1 VYIETVDKS
10 DRLIRGVRTDVA
22 GFVGLAERGP
32 ADDPVRIESWRQF
45 QAIFGQPLP
54 FGYLAYAVKGFFENG
69 GRTCFVVRVTNAAA
83 VRASLSPVN
92 EDDVKVMTL
101 TALGPGP
108 YGNQITISISN
119 LTKSEGRFSL
129 RIQMGEYQRE
139 YYHNLSVMPD
149 HPDYYVNAANE
160 GTAGAPRS
168 QLVLIE
174 DLLTSSEL
182 TTEKRLPDPDKT
194 PLTAGTAP
202 LTNGVEDLTKL
213 TIRDLLGDNL
223 APAQIRRGLHALDRV
238 EGIGLV
244 CIPDVH
250 ARSTPIIRSADP
262 ARLPECDPCL
272 PARQSIPTGTPSLPN
287 TTTAPPGFSLS
298 DIRRVHRALIERCTQ
313 LGTQMAIIEPP
324 LPQNGQENLTTTNLL
339 AYRRSLPASAYAS
352 LYHPWIKVLDP
363 DGPSRTM
370 PKLAPPCGHVAGFTA
385 ATDLRIG
392 PHRAP
397 ANGKLQWVEDLA
409 LNIGEELH
417 GVLNPE
423 GINCLRAFPGRGIR
437 IFGARTLSS
446 DSVWKYIP
454 VRRLITMIRIALS
467 KSTQWAV
474 FEANNEILRQTI
486 TANVTG
492 FLEQLRE
499 ADALKGSEPE
509 LAYYVK
515 CDESNNTQDLIDL
528 GRLVVEVGVAPTVPG
543 EFIIFRIGKTVN
555 ELETMER

>member
-1 VYIETVDKS
+1 LQATSASHSARQDGKGNSIVPEYLTPGVYIETVDKS

-223 APAQIRRGLHALDRV
+223 APAQIR
-238 EGIGLV
+238 
-244 CIPDVH
+244 
-250 ARSTPIIRSADP
+250 
-262 ARLPECDPCL
+262 
-272 PARQSIPTGTPSLPN
+272 
-287 TTTAPPGFSLS
+287 
-298 DIRRVHRALIERCTQ
+298 RRVHRALIERCTQ